1 VAAPLTKFEHIWGAI
16 MRVLGHDHRN
26 QYQANKLILNVIHRR
41 QRGR

>member
-1 VAAPLTKFEHIWGAI
+1 VADPVAKFEHIWGAL
-16 MRVLGHDHRN
+16 MRVLGSDHRK